1 MHNVAL
7 INVHSKPLFSH
18 REKKY
23 GIYFHIK
30 VLQNIVVFD
39 YNYIVLWY
47 KQQKYD
53 EDSYTTMLLGTIL
66 YSKIWNIQEIREE
79 ILYCTK

>member
-1 MHNVAL
+1 M
-7 INVHSKPLFSH
+7 
-18 REKKY
+18 
-23 GIYFHIK
+23 
-30 VLQNIVVFD
+30 VFA